1 VRPRSHPQPALVVI
15 GRIATL
21 AGDEGFGWTGGL
33 AVTDGRVAA
42 IGQADEIRALAGPR
56 TRRVELAPDEVAMPG
71 LTDAHLHLAEAALA
85 ADRADLSTTRTLAEG
100 LERVTTIHA
109 ERPDGSWLLGQGWDA
124 ERWGGWPAAEDLE
137 RVAPGRRVALW
148 AHDHHALWV
157 SQAALDEA
165 GVERTTTDPDG
176 GVIRR
181 DVDGSPSGILH
192 EAAARLVSDRI
203 PPPAVEEL
211 GRAIARFAPRL
222 LASGLV
228 AVHDPGM
235 LRADPDL
242 EVAHAAY
249 LRLAGSGGVGLRI
262 HASLRQEA
270 LDTALRLGLRS
281 GEPIGDARARM
292 RIGWMKCF
300 ADGTLGSRTAAM
312 LEPFERERDRPPPPA
327 GERGMFVTP
336 PGELAAL
343 VHRAAEGGIAS
354 QIHAIGDAAARA
366 SLDALAGTAGR
377 TQLAPRVEHVQLL
390 DSRDV
395 PRFAADGIAASIQPI
410 HLRSDAEAARRAW
423 GDRAERSGY
432 PWASLARS
440 GALIPFGTDAP
451 VEPWDPW
458 PGLALAVMRQAGG
471 WPGPFGSAE
480 ALDLARALRA
490 ACVDAARSAGEHDR
504 GRLVPGQRAD
514 LVVVPAVALIGPVE
528 PDGPLASA
536 RPRLVLLDGD
546 VAAET

>member
-1 VRPRSHPQPALVVI
+1 VSPRSRPQPALVVI

-33 AVTDGRVAA
+33 AVADGRVAA

-249 LRLAGSGGVGLRI
+249 RRLAGSGGVGLRI
-262 HASLRQEA
+262 HASLRHEA

-292 RIGWMKCF
+292 RIGWLKCF
-300 ADGTLGSRTAAM
+300 ADGTLGSRTAAL
-312 LEPFERERDRPPPPA
+312 LEPFEREPERPPPPA

-390 DSRDV
+390 DPRDV

-410 HLRSDAEAARRAW
+410 HLRSDADAARRAW

-458 PGLALAVMRQAGG
+458 PGLALAVTRQAGG

-480 ALDLARALRA
+480 ALDLQRALRA
-490 ACVDAARSAGEHDR
+490 ACVDAARSAGEDDR

-514 LVVVPAVALIGPVE
+514 LVVVPAVALTGPVE
-528 PDGPLASA
+528 PDGPLAGA